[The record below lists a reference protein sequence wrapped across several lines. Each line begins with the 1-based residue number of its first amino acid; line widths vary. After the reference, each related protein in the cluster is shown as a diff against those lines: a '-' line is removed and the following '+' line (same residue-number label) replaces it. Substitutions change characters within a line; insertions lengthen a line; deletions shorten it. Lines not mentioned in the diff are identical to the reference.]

1 MTKRKAVEE
10 LPHPILITAK
20 PINVFDLPF
29 ELLRDP
35 SWQISTW
42 YRVNAQSRAL
52 EKAWADIA
60 ALEQQ
65 VATLKEELKEAEED
79 RDEHFEIAECM
90 LSGHDYS
97 DSISRVVTVPA
108 PISTSQTS
116 AKPPMP
122 EQRSLPV
129 TEDENLDPVLRAS
142 HIPKNFV
149 VPTIEPTSSPPLS
162 VLSEDNHVAE
172 THDDMKIGEQQ
183 VGGQQVGGQQV
194 GGQQVGEQQVGEQ
207 QVAEQPVAEQPQAEH
222 DVEER
227 DVEESEAEEQEAG
240 DDLEVV
246 NEQEVQGLGA
256 GGYYAAEQQF
266 EDEEGMGLDQKVMEH
281 DVGEQEVM
289 EHDVGE
295 QVVVA
300 CDGEEEDDLNAA
312 MVMSMEM

>member
-1 MTKRKAVEE
+1 MTKRKVVEE

-90 LSGHDYS
+90 LSGHDYM
-97 DSISRVVTVPA
+97 DSINGVVTVPA

-162 VLSEDNHVAE
+162 VSSEDDHVAE
-172 THDDMKIGEQQ
+172 THDDRK
-183 VGGQQVGGQQV
+183 
-194 GGQQVGEQQVGEQ
+194 VGEQQVGEQ
-207 QVAEQPVAEQPQAEH
+207 QVAEQQVAEQPQAEH

-227 DVEESEAEEQEAG
+227 DVEESEAEESEAEEQEAG

-289 EHDVGE
+289 EQDVGE

-300 CDGEEEDDLNAA
+300 FDGEEEDDLNAA
-312 MVMSMEM
+312 MIMSMEM

>member
-10 LPHPILITAK
+10 LPHPTLITAK
-20 PINVFDLPF
+20 PFN
-29 ELLRDP
+29 
-35 SWQISTW
+35 ISTW

-90 LSGHDYS
+90 LSGHDYL

-142 HIPKNFV
+142 NIPKNFI
-149 VPTIEPTSSPPLS
+149 VPTIEPTTSSPPLS
-162 VLSEDNHVAE
+162 VLSEDDHVAE
-172 THDDMKIGEQQ
+172 KHDDMK
-183 VGGQQVGGQQV
+183 
-194 GGQQVGEQQVGEQ
+194 VGEQ
-207 QVAEQPVAEQPQAEH
+207 QVAEQQVAEQQVAEH

-246 NEQEVQGLGA
+246 SEQEVQGLGA

-266 EDEEGMGLDQKVMEH
+266 EHEGGMELDQMVMEH

-289 EHDVGE
+289 EQDVGE
-295 QVVVA
+295 EDVVA
-300 CDGEEEDDLNAA
+300 FDGEEEDDLNAA
-312 MVMSMEM
+312 MAMSMEI

>member
-20 PINVFDLPF
+20 PIN
-29 ELLRDP
+29 
-35 SWQISTW
+35 ISTW

-90 LSGHDYS
+90 LSGHDYL

-142 HIPKNFV
+142 HIPKNFI

-162 VLSEDNHVAE
+162 VLSKDDHVAE
-172 THDDMKIGEQQ
+172 KHDDMK
-183 VGGQQVGGQQV
+183 
-194 GGQQVGEQQVGEQ
+194 VGEQ
-207 QVAEQPVAEQPQAEH
+207 QVAEQQVAEQQVAEH

-246 NEQEVQGLGA
+246 SEQEVQGLGA
-256 GGYYAAEQQF
+256 GGYYAAEQQI
-266 EDEEGMGLDQKVMEH
+266 EHEGGMELDQMVMEH

-289 EHDVGE
+289 EQDVGE
-295 QVVVA
+295 QDVVA
-300 CDGEEEDDLNAA
+300 FDGEEEDDLNAA
-312 MVMSMEM
+312 MAMSMEI